1 MKYLLD
7 THTFIW
13 LMISPEKLSDKCR
26 KIIVSSQDMYISS
39 VALWE
44 ISIKFG
50 LGKME
55 LTGVLPEELLE
66 QSKALRIQVMDFNS
80 NDVISFYKLARH
92 HKDPFDRMLVWQSIR
107 NNMTLLSKDNR
118 LELYEEN
125 GLQLIW

>member
-26 KIIVSSQDMYISS
+26 RIIISSQSVYISS

-55 LTGVLPEELLE
+55 LKGILPEELLT
-66 QSKALRIQVMDFNS
+66 QSEELRIQTMDFNS
-80 NDVISFYKLARH
+80 GDAISFYKLARH

-107 NNMTLLSKDNR
+107 NNMTLISKDNR
-118 LELYEEN
+118 LESYEEN